1 MVMTKK
7 LFLFQKT
14 RTNLTITIL
23 DDNDNAP
30 VFSDAIYRFDIPEN
44 IMVGTEVG
52 VIRATD
58 PDEGANGAIRYRV
71 ENDHMASIFLVSPV
85 SIAGSG

>member
-1 MVMTKK
+1 M
-7 LFLFQKT
+7 
-14 RTNLTITIL
+14 
-23 DDNDNAP
+23 A
-30 VFSDAIYRFDIPEN
+30 
-44 IMVGTEVG
+44 GTEVG

-85 SIAGSG
+85 SLMENS

>member
-1 MVMTKK
+1 M
-7 LFLFQKT
+7 
-14 RTNLTITIL
+14 TITIL

-30 VFSDAIYRFDIPEN
+30 VFSEVAYRFDIPEN
-44 IMVGTEVG
+44 IMAGTEVG
-52 VIRATD
+52 VIMATD

-85 SIAGSG
+85 SLMENG

>member
-1 MVMTKK
+1 M
-7 LFLFQKT
+7 
-14 RTNLTITIL
+14 
-23 DDNDNAP
+23 A
-30 VFSDAIYRFDIPEN
+30 
-44 IMVGTEVG
+44 GTEVG

-85 SIAGSG
+85 SIAGNG